1 MAPSTRRAR
10 SPDAGIAAE
19 TPPAQIRTSS
29 SSPFASSRRNES
41 AVSVR
46 SGSSQAALSA
56 GNDPNGSPEPAEPLR
71 RNMRRKPSRQF
82 PAKRDNQLPEGRTLR
97 ESTTRP
103 SSIRHAKPRSFS
115 MRSSRASSRM
125 SVACIVNGGIFARPH
140 HVPGPKRSL
149 WSLSSMSPRNTE
161 NPTPPAPDGSS
172 GSPAREKS
180 RRSWITSSMS
190 ASRQSTE
197 ATTVRRSFLRTL
209 FSDSFAGIAREVP
222 GARTPDSGFGS
233 LGELAPPNSSAFS
246 ALSA

>member
-1 MAPSTRRAR
+1 MASSTRRAR
-10 SPDAGIAAE
+10 SPDAGITVE
-19 TPPAQIRTSS
+19 TPPTPIQTSS
-29 SSPFASSRRNES
+29 RAPFASSQRNES
-41 AVSVR
+41 AVNVR
-46 SGSSQAALSA
+46 RGASQDAPPV
-56 GNDPNGSPEPAEPLR
+56 GYEPNGSPEPAEPPR
-71 RNMRRKPSRQF
+71 RNMRRTPSRQF

-103 SSIRHAKPRSFS
+103 SSIRHEKPRSFS

-197 ATTVRRSFLRTL
+197 ATTVHRSFLRTL

-222 GARTPDSGFGS
+222 EAQTTDSGFGS